1 MADEYGQFIK
11 KIEYDESDLP
21 LFLQYDN
28 WSEVDGLL
36 LLSGLS
42 PKKSKILPEKTPPD
56 SIIKENLKAPNF
68 QIRVL
73 HPLDAGEA
81 FGKIFQWWILRMGAD
96 KLHELLDDTI
106 SDPVAQDVQDILELA
121 REEIKDGDMEKSAS
135 KLLSDAIGGMLPE
148 PINDK
153 QARQIF
159 ETVKTIHE
167 KYERKFR
174 DLCSIWYSGDHL
186 DREKDRYPVKDFIIW
201 AERKKIDVPWLEWA
215 KKRGHIEKEEPPAQ
229 KDTEME
235 LIPVE
240 RITSKIYRIRKVKVI
255 LDRDLAELYQVE
267 TKVLKRSVRRNI
279 DRFPSDFMFELSKE
293 ELEILRRQIDASSW
307 GGTRYAPM
315 AFTEQGIAMLSSVL
329 RSKRA
334 IQVNIQI
341 MRAFTKIRHMLSG
354 YEKLKRK
361 IEAMEKR
368 YDRNFQIVFDAIKQM
383 IESESTPKRKIG
395 F

>member
-56 SIIKENLKAPNF
+56 SIIKENRKAPNF

-81 FGKIFQWWILRMGAD
+81 FGKIFQGWTLRMGAD
-96 KLHELLDDTI
+96 KPDKLLDEAI
-106 SDPVAQDVQDILELA
+106 SDPRAQDVQDILELA
-121 REEIKDGDMEKSAS
+121 REEIKDGDMEKSTS
-135 KLLSDAIGGMLPE
+135 KLLSDAIGGMLPK

-215 KKRGHIEKEEPPAQ
+215 KEKGLHNKEEPPVQTGKALDPRPEKTFAKEGPADKNFMPITTKGNDW
-229 KDTEME
+229 KD
-235 LIPVE
+235 I
-240 RITSKIYRIRKVKVI
+240 RITLLDGKDDILVQILNTPGYGKENDSTMRTYMQAGFADRKTGKPNESWNLLKVLFLEKNKTGSVSSRPDGLDMKLNTYQKKISRIKKSLKELFPDIKGEPIYLHQREYRI
-255 LDRDLAELYQVE
+255 AFS
-267 TKVLKRSVRRNI
+267 TNH
-279 DRFPSDFMFELSKE
+279 F
-293 ELEILRRQIDASSW
+293 ILRSS
-307 GGTRYAPM
+307 
-315 AFTEQGIAMLSSVL
+315 
-329 RSKRA
+329 
-334 IQVNIQI
+334 
-341 MRAFTKIRHMLSG
+341 
-354 YEKLKRK
+354 
-361 IEAMEKR
+361 
-368 YDRNFQIVFDAIKQM
+368 
-383 IESESTPKRKIG
+383 
-395 F
+395 